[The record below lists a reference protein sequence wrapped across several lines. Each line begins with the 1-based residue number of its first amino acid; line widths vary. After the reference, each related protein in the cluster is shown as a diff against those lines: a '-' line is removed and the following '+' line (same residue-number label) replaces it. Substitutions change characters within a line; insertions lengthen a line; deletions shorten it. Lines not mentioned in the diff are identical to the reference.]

1 MNLSLTLTGNALTLE
16 ARMLLL
22 RGGLCIGVRLRRM
35 LGALGHVF
43 AALGQARVVLCGLF
57 FLSFSLVAGDS
68 MNPHGVFTALSSPPK
83 GGGTLRLALRNDP
96 QTLDPALV
104 FLQTDFVL
112 VPLLFLPLLD
122 VTNGLTLVNYS
133 TTEWRASP
141 DARIYTFH
149 LRPEIGFSNGRPV
162 VASDYAYALERIAD
176 PQLAS
181 SGKAYLTGIRR
192 STGNETNRTNR
203 LAGVRCEGL
212 HTLVVEL
219 DQPDPTFPYLM
230 ASIFGMAV
238 PPEEVRRLGS
248 GFGIRPVG
256 TGPYQV
262 EEWIR
267 GVRLLFKPNPHY
279 CGPERRRFDRIEIM
293 IGGDESNHLMMFER
307 GELDIADISGFGFPM
322 PDQRRLAKDPRW
334 SPFIER
340 SWMLGS
346 DYVVLNTEMP
356 PLDNVKIRQ
365 AISYAVDKSRRLHIT
380 NGRFTP
386 ANGIIPPG
394 MPGFNTNLV
403 GYPYNPTRARELL
416 TESDVPLP
424 IKLSFWHSTSQELMT
439 LAQGIQADLNAVGI
453 ETELKAVTGGAK
465 YSALSIRKNV
475 QMSLAGWGSLLP
487 DPKDILGVQFDGRTL
502 TNTPTQNVA
511 WYSNSVVDQ
520 LLDKAAISANLV
532 ERFTLYQK
540 IEEIVV
546 GDAPLLFLGHDHF
559 FALRQPWLKG
569 SLIEPLWCYRF
580 DRVWIER

>member
-1 MNLSLTLTGNALTLE
+1 MPLHKIARLWLT
-16 ARMLLL
+16 R
-22 RGGLCIGVRLRRM
+22 
-35 LGALGHVF
+35 
-43 AALGQARVVLCGLF
+43 AAACVVLLMGYIL
-57 FLSFSLVAGDS
+57 LAGDS
-68 MNPHGVFTALSSPPK
+68 KNLPVASARLSSPPK
-83 GGGTLRLALRNDP
+83 GGGTLRLALPNDP

-104 FLQTDFVL
+104 SLQTDFEL
-112 VPLLFLPLLD
+112 TALLFLPLLD

-133 TTEWRASP
+133 ATEWRSSP

-149 LRPEIGFSNGRPV
+149 LRPEIRFSNGRPV
-162 VASDYAYALERIAD
+162 VASDYAYALERIVD

-181 SGKAYLTGIRR
+181 PGCFYITGIRR
-192 STGNETNRTNR
+192 ATGLTANPTKR
-203 LAGVRCEGL
+203 LAGVRCEGS

-230 ASIFGMAV
+230 ANVFGMAV

-248 GFGIRPVG
+248 RYGLRPVG

-267 GVRLLFKPNPHY
+267 GVRLVFKPNPHY
-279 CGPERRRFDRIEIM
+279 CGPKRRRFDRIEIM
-293 IGGDESNHLMMFER
+293 IGGDEATHLMMFER
-307 GELDIADISGFGFPM
+307 GALDIASISGIGIPM
-322 PDQRRLAKDPRW
+322 PDQRRLMQDPRW

-340 SWMLGS
+340 SWMLS
-346 DYVVLNTEMP
+346 ADFVALNTEMP

-365 AISYAVDKSRRLHIT
+365 AINYAVNKPRRLHIA

-416 TESDVPLP
+416 TESGVSLP
-424 IKLSFWHSTSQELMT
+424 IRLSFWHPTSQEVMT
-439 LAQGIQADLNAVGI
+439 LAQGIQADLKAVGI
-453 ETELKAVTGGAK
+453 ETELKAVTAGAM
-465 YSALSIRKNV
+465 YNASSIRKNV
-475 QMSLAGWGSLLP
+475 QMGLANWIALLP
-487 DPKDILGVQFDGRTL
+487 DPKDMLGMQFDGRTL
-502 TNTPTQNVA
+502 TSTPGANMA
-511 WYSNSVVDQ
+511 WYTNSVVDQ
-520 LLDKAAISANLV
+520 LLDKAAISVNLM

-546 GDAPLLFLGHDHF
+546 GDAPFLFLGHRKY

-569 SLIEPLWCYRF
+569 SLIEPLWLYRL